1 MSKDGA
7 RFYEVKKIDA
17 FLAAPVMDFGGG
29 CSCLRARGGYGFF
42 ALLHFGAVLHGQ
54 NFFAALVY
62 FYGYQCLSDK
72 IDGRLA

>member
-29 CSCLRARGGYGFF
+29 LQLSAGKGRVCFFVLLNFGG
-42 ALLHFGAVLHGQ
+42 VLH
-54 NFFAALVY
+54 
-62 FYGYQCLSDK
+62 
-72 IDGRLA
+72 